1 MEVRGNFDVKRFY
14 EVLAGILSEKYKA
27 KITADIQE
35 VPVLVA
41 QPAGQK
47 MAKTDPQ
54 RDLKDN
60 HSGSGPGVC
69 WSSMRHRQPGWGD
82 QYSHMPDHL
91 RHKRDVA
98 SALLHSK

>member
-14 EVLAGILSEKYKA
+14 EVLASILSEKYTA

-47 MAKTDPQ
+47 MA
-54 RDLKDN
+54 
-60 HSGSGPGVC
+60 
-69 WSSMRHRQPGWGD
+69 
-82 QYSHMPDHL
+82 
-91 RHKRDVA
+91 
-98 SALLHSK
+98 